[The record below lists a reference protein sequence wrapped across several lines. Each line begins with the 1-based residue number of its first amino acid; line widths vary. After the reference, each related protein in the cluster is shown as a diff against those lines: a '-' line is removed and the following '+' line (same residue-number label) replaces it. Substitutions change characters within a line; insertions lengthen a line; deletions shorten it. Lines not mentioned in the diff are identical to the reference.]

1 MSQRTLLVAAL
12 ALMAGGLLL
21 GGIGL
26 VLGGGATPVQ
36 SRQPFFGPNG
46 PNWQQVPQGG
56 VRPGRPGTVPE
67 TERGEGPERPFP
79 GPAATPKPKVT
90 PTP

>member
-1 MSQRTLLVAAL
+1 VNQRMLLVAAL

-26 VLGGGATPVQ
+26 VVGGGATPVQ
-36 SRQPFFGPNG
+36 SRQSFFGPNG
-46 PNWQQVPQGG
+46 PNRQQGPAGG
-56 VRPGRPGTVPE
+56 LRPGRPGGRE
-67 TERGEGPERPFP
+67 NEQGEGPEKPFP
-79 GPAATPKPKVT
+79 GPAATPKPKVS

>member
-1 MSQRTLLVAAL
+1 MLLVAAL

-26 VLGGGATPVQ
+26 VMGGGATPVQ

-46 PNWQQVPQGG
+46 PNGQQGPQGG
-56 VRPGRPGTVPE
+56 AVRPGWPGTGPE
-67 TERGEGPERPFP
+67 TEGGEGPERPFP
-79 GPAATPKPKVT
+79 GPTVTPKPKVS